1 MPFAPTMNGTSLST
15 INYQLSIIT
24 PMFRK
29 TPLAWLQITREKT
42 RLAVALA
49 GIAFADILMFLQLGF
64 KDALYD
70 SSVRP
75 HYTFQG
81 DLILINSQ
89 FETFFSVTSF
99 PRERLLQAAG
109 FDGVESVNYLYAA
122 TARWRN
128 PETRIER
135 PVLLFGIDPAK
146 SAFNLP
152 DVNQNLESLKMLNRV
167 LFDRSARSE
176 FGVVPVFEKDGTV
189 ETEMNDIL
197 VHVTGLFTLGASFT
211 ADGNAIVSDSTFL
224 HLFDK
229 RKADDL
235 DVGLINL
242 KTGTDIEKIK
252 TQLRAQLPKDVNVL
266 TIEEF
271 AELEKAYWAN
281 GTAIGFIFSLG
292 AGVGFIVGIVIV
304 YQILYTD
311 VSDHLPEY
319 ATLKAMGYTDFY
331 LIQVLAQEALILAF
345 LGFIPGFA
353 LSIGMYNLAAGAT
366 MLPIGMSLNRS
377 IVVLIL
383 TVIMCVGSGTIALRK
398 LQAADPADIF

>member
-1 MPFAPTMNGTSLST
+1 
-15 INYQLSIIT
+15 
-24 PMFRK
+24 MFRK
-29 TPLAWLQITREKT
+29 IPLAWLQITREKT

-75 HYTFQG
+75 HYTFKG
-81 DLILINSQ
+81 DLVLVNSQ
-89 FETFFSVTSF
+89 FETFFSVQSF

-109 FDGVESVNYLYAA
+109 FDGVKSVNYLYAA
-122 TARWRN
+122 TAQWRN
-128 PETRIER
+128 PETRVER
-135 PVLLFGIDPAK
+135 PVLLFGIDPAQ
-146 SAFNLP
+146 SAFNISE
-152 DVNQNLESLKMLNRV
+152 VNQNLDSLKMLDRV
-167 LFDRSARSE
+167 LFDRASRSE
-176 FGVVPVFEKDGTV
+176 FGVVPIFDQNGTV
-189 ETEMNDIL
+189 ETEMNDTLI
-197 VHVTGLFTLGASFT
+197 HVTGLFTLGASFT

-224 HLFDK
+224 RLFEK
-229 RKADDL
+229 RKADNL

-242 KTGTDIEKIK
+242 KSGADVENVKA
-252 TQLRAQLPKDVNVL
+252 QLRSQLPKDVKVL
-266 TIEEF
+266 TIHEF
-271 AELEKAYWAN
+271 AELEKTYWAN

-331 LIQVLAQEALILAF
+331 LVQVLAQEALILAC
-345 LGFIPGFA
+345 LGFIPGFV
-353 LSIGMYNLAAGAT
+353 LSVGMYTLTASAT
-366 MLPIGMSLNRS
+366 MLPIAMSLNRS
-377 IVVLIL
+377 IVVFIL
-383 TVIMCVGSGTIALRK
+383 TLIMCVGSGTIALRK